1 MKNQRVTQTLLA
13 AALMSLSFITFSSA
27 AQGKDV
33 TVAETINTP
42 DLNAADNIV
51 PRVKKKDLD
60 SISAKSGEQLRTAS
74 HSVDYWFYDAWMTL
88 YTDRDYDGYYASFDL
103 EFDADTNYYQAPVY
117 AIIYLG
123 TNDYYEA
130 FHVTSVFNLY
140 SDSSDDSVLLESEL
154 VTGYPSN
161 DYDIL
166 IELIDAQTDQVL
178 ATVDAYEDADLSYQS
193 MESSDYDRP
202 VTSEIVV
209 ETHGGSWGVLTSI
222 VLLLTI
228 LLRRTTL
235 RCLRPEHQR

>member
-1 MKNQRVTQTLLA
+1 MKNQRVTQTILA
-13 AALMSLSFITFSSA
+13 ATLMSLSFIAFSSA
-27 AQGKDV
+27 ASGKE
-33 TVAETINTP
+33 VAVSETINTP
-42 DLNAADNIV
+42 ELNAADNV
-51 PRVKKKDLD
+51 PTRVKKKDLS
-60 SISAKSGEQLRTAS
+60 SIAGKSGEQLRTAT

-117 AIIYLG
+117 AIVYLG

-154 VTGYPSN
+154 VSGYPSN

-178 ATVDAYEDADLSYQS
+178 VTIDAYEDADLSYQS
-193 MESSDYDRP
+193 MESFDYDRP
-202 VTSEIVV
+202 VTSEVVV
-209 ETHGGSWGVLTSI
+209 ETHAGSWSVWMSLG
-222 VLLLTI
+222 LLGLI
-228 LLRRTTL
+228 LWRR
-235 RCLRPEHQR
+235 R